1 MKTPLE
7 MFKWSK
13 IDLVLQKQSAREDDY
28 VIVVFI
34 NGQFAEEKSMKGNR
48 SWIKPEGTEHQVW
61 TSDNFYTPAPAVIRN
76 LAVYTPLVGRTIA
89 IYADTASSFLLINPN
104 GNVTQWQSESVTPAT
119 VSQCTHDGIKFK
131 VVDIGGGF
139 VGLWNILTKR
149 FLRIQP
155 NGTVDAPNVRPNG
168 DYDPTW
174 TWEKFSITEASLYK
188 GLYTIY
194 APSPVDYSLGVNP
207 NFSVYGKKGQYE
219 PFWQYEL
226 FSIHVVA

>member
-1 MKTPLE
+1 
-7 MFKWSK
+7 MFKWNK
-13 IDLVLQKQSAREDDY
+13 VDLVLQKQSAREDDY

-61 TSDNFYTPAPAVIRN
+61 TSDNFYTPVPAVIRN

-89 IYADTASSFLLINPN
+89 IYADNARSFLFIHPN
-104 GNVTQWQSESVTPAT
+104 GDINQYRSKSVTPAT
-119 VSQCTHDGIKFK
+119 VSQFKHDGIKFK
-131 VVDIGGGF
+131 VMDIGGGF
-139 VGLWNILTKR
+139 VALWNILTKR

-174 TWEKFSITEASLYK
+174 TYEKFSITETPLCQ
-188 GLYTIY
+188 GLYTFY
-194 APSPVDYSLGVNP
+194 VPSPVDYSLGVDP
-207 NFSVYGKKGQYE
+207 NSFSAYGKKGRYE
-219 PFWQYEL
+219 PFWQYEQ